1 MLDAL
6 ILTLIIELSILFILR
21 FKDYKLYILS
31 SLINIG
37 TNLSL
42 NYYLEN
48 TIFKTLTIY
57 VIVVIIL
64 EITVLFVETLLYMI
78 YFKKFKKSF
87 LISLLLNA
95 SSFLLGLLIYAI
107 I

>member
-57 VIVVIIL
+57 AIVVIIL

-87 LISLLLNA
+87 
-95 SSFLLGLLIYAI
+95 SFVKLT
-107 I
+107 

>member
-87 LISLLLNA
+87 IISLLLNA

>member
-1 MLDAL
+1 MIDAL

-31 SLINIG
+31 SIINII

-64 EITVLFVETLLYMI
+64 EITVVFIETLLYMI

>member
-31 SLINIG
+31 SIINII

-42 NYYLEN
+42 NFYLEN

-64 EITVLFVETLLYMI
+64 EITVLFIETLLYMI

-95 SSFLLGLLIYAI
+95 SSFLLGLLIYAMI
-107 I
+107 

>member
-64 EITVLFVETLLYMI
+64 EITVLFVEALLYMI

>member
-31 SLINIG
+31 SIINII

-64 EITVLFVETLLYMI
+64 EIAVLFIETLLYMI

>member
-6 ILTLIIELSILFILR
+6 ILTLIIELSILIILR

>member
-31 SLINIG
+31 SIINIG

-64 EITVLFVETLLYMI
+64 EITVLFVEALLYMI

>member
-21 FKDYKLYILS
+21 FRDYKLYILS

>member
-6 ILTLIIELSILFILR
+6 ILTLIIELYILFILR